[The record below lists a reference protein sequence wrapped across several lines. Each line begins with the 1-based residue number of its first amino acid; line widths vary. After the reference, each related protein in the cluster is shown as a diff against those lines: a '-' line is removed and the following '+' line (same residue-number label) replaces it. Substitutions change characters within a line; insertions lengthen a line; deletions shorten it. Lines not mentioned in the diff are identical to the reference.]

1 MFAKTITAITAA
13 KTVRLFLRIFGG
25 GATAAPGL
33 VAERIDPTILSR
45 LTSRLP
51 KKVIITGTNGKTTTS
66 RILSTILSF
75 NGIKTI
81 HNREGSNLTRGI
93 VSTLIEKSNLLASSE
108 ADIGVF
114 EVDEA
119 TLPEAVSKIN
129 PDVIVINNLFRDQL
143 DRYGEV
149 NKIHKR
155 WSEVLANLPSNTTI
169 ILNSDD
175 PSVAELGNS
184 TKAKTLYFGIED
196 EKMSLLRL
204 SHASD
209 FISCL
214 SCGYE
219 LKFDHIYLSHLG
231 KYLCNNCGLKRPKP
245 TYFAHSIKFLGS
257 EGSVAKINTPQGRF
271 DISAQIPGLY
281 NLYNIIAAVTAAISL
296 GIKVENI
303 EKSLRDYKSA
313 FGRAEKLEI
322 NDKSIFVFLA
332 KNPTGFNEVIRTVFW
347 DKERKNVF
355 LIINDLIA
363 DGTDV
368 SWLWD
373 VDFELLK
380 HKVDQ
385 VWVSG
390 LRAADMSLRL
400 KYADI
405 AVDSSNVNEDIEES
419 LDQALK
425 KLKTGETLYI
435 FPTYTA
441 LLNLQK
447 ILRSKKVTG
456 AFWEN

>member
-33 VAERIDPTILSR
+33 IAERIDPTILSR

-143 DRYGEV
+143 DRYGDV
-149 NKIHKR
+149 
-155 WSEVLANLPSNTTI
+155 
-169 ILNSDD
+169 D
-175 PSVAELGNS
+175 
-184 TKAKTLYFGIED
+184 
-196 EKMSLLRL
+196 
-204 SHASD
+204 
-209 FISCL
+209 
-214 SCGYE
+214 
-219 LKFDHIYLSHLG
+219 
-231 KYLCNNCGLKRPKP
+231 
-245 TYFAHSIKFLGS
+245 
-257 EGSVAKINTPQGRF
+257 KINTPQGRF

-332 KNPTGFNEVIRTVFW
+332 KNPTGFN
-347 DKERKNVF
+347 
-355 LIINDLIA
+355 
-363 DGTDV
+363 
-368 SWLWD
+368 
-373 VDFELLK
+373 
-380 HKVDQ
+380 
-385 VWVSG
+385 
-390 LRAADMSLRL
+390 
-400 KYADI
+400 
-405 AVDSSNVNEDIEES
+405 
-419 LDQALK
+419 
-425 KLKTGETLYI
+425 
-435 FPTYTA
+435 
-441 LLNLQK
+441 
-447 ILRSKKVTG
+447 
-456 AFWEN
+456 